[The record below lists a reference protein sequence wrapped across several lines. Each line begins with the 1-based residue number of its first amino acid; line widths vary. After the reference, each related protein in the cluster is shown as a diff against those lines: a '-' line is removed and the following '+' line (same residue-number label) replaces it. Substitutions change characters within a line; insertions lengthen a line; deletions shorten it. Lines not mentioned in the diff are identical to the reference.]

1 MNTLDKLKATSL
13 VALLSVA
20 AISVATFWSQN
31 DLSKAMDNR
40 FVSRGL
46 AAELRSSS
54 EELTRLARTYVVTGD
69 DRYEDAYWRVLDVRN
84 GKLPR
89 PDGQQVALHTL
100 MQQQGLTKAEFEQ
113 LKPVHEWVHT
123 HRLGFT
129 KAEFEQLK
137 KAEDN
142 SSNLVTT
149 EATAMNAVKGF
160 FDDGQGGYTVRGEPD
175 VDMAV
180 SIMFDQKYHA
190 DKASIMGPIDEFE
203 RMLDERTSTHVRD
216 AERLADSLMTAL
228 LVTVSISIAL
238 VWWAIK
244 RHGDELHL
252 AVSRLLESTANVS
265 AGAAQVESASRSLAG
280 SAAQQVDALEAIA
293 TSTTQTTAMANES
306 ARRTQQAGHL
316 VGQEQ
321 HKLAEVV
328 ALLQDMVLAMQA
340 IDEGGQRI
348 TKINNVI
355 DDIAFQTSILALNAA
370 VEAARAGEAGQGFA
384 VVADEVR
391 NLAMRSTAASKDT
404 ADLIEAA
411 AERTQ
416 LGRERVSQV
425 EKAVSQLSEQAKQV
439 YGIVAGVQDASEQQ
453 RAALSRVAQALDDI
467 ETSTQQ
473 AASGAEQGSAAS
485 TELAAQAVALMEVA
499 QDLSRMVG
507 TKA

>member
-1 MNTLDKLKATSL
+1 MNTLDKLKATCL
-13 VALLSVA
+13 VALLGVA

-40 FVSRGL
+40 FESRAL
-46 AAELRSSS
+46 ATELRTSF
-54 EELTRLARTYVVTGD
+54 EDLTRLARTYVVTGD
-69 DRYEDAYWRVLDVRN
+69 DRYEDAYWRVLNVRN

-89 PDGQQVALHTL
+89 PDGRQVALLTL

-113 LKPVHEWVHT
+113 LK
-123 HRLGFT
+123 
-129 KAEFEQLK
+129 

-142 SSNLVTT
+142 SNDLVIT
-149 EATAMNAVKGF
+149 ETMAMNAVKGL
-160 FDDGQGGYTVRGEPD
+160 FDDGQGGYTLRGEPD
-175 VDMAV
+175 LDMAV
-180 SIMFDQKYHA
+180 RIMFDQKYHS
-190 DKASIMGPIDEFE
+190 DKAAIMRPIDEFE

-216 AERLADSLMTAL
+216 AERLADGLMTAL
-228 LVTVSISIAL
+228 LVTVLIAIAL
-238 VWWAIK
+238 VWWAIR
-244 RHGDELHL
+244 RHGDELHS

-265 AGAAQVESASRSLAG
+265 AGAAQVESASRSLAS

-293 TSTTQTTAMANES
+293 TSTTHTTAMANES

-321 HKLAEVV
+321 LKLAEVV
-328 ALLQDMVLAMQA
+328 ALLEDMVLAMQA

-391 NLAMRSTAASKDT
+391 NLAMRSTAASKD
-404 ADLIEAA
+404 AAGLIEAA
-411 AERTQ
+411 AQRTQ

-425 EKAVSQLSEQAKQV
+425 DKAVSQLSEQAKQV

-453 RAALSRVAQALDDI
+453 RGALSRVAQALDDI

-473 AASGAEQGSAAS
+473 AASGAEQGSAAA
-485 TELAAQAVALMEVA
+485 TELAAQADALMDVA
-499 QDLSRMVG
+499 QDLRRMVG
-507 TKA
+507 AKA